1 MKKNLFVKS
10 IISSLLLMLVIAC
23 DNEKLEGEFVDDNC
37 FQRIADIREF
47 RADVRGYDF
56 RAEAEINPD
65 NIFENFAIIF
75 IQEDGTLTLD
85 IDAFNVISATTSS
98 ESISIAISIVNPE
111 VGVYDL
117 ATNNETGPAV
127 VSQNEPFE
135 HYGWFYE
142 GTWPATSSWPE
153 PYVTYIPNGGFG
165 AAEITEFNEDEQYV
179 SGNFTFT
186 AKRIKTDP
194 ITEEPILDESGNEII
209 ETIEVDC
216 GNFNRLPFVIIDLTG
231 NNQDSLNN
239 EFFAKV
245 DEVDF
250 VPTSISATRIESDQD
265 NVVIKIEAINNVGD
279 LIRIDIPESLTEGT
293 YDMVNLSDG
302 TQLIGMY
309 NPTQTASEN
318 LTSNPGTITIT
329 DINAYTG
336 DIEAIFSFTGTDP
349 IGIDPAVVQ
358 VTEGSFT
365 VDYLPSIDI
374 NNVILA
380 TVNDDIF
387 ISNYTEVTTS
397 VFNNITRY
405 NYRSVDEGSSE
416 SIRLIVPST
425 ITIGTHD
432 ISDVLITGEEVVAY
446 WAGSGTS
453 PNLIANSGTFTV
465 IEHNEDTG
473 LIEGVFEF
481 LVIDTSVN
489 PPLEYVVSN
498 GEFSLFLQ

>member
-1 MKKNLFVKS
+1 MKKHLLQKGILF
-10 IISSLLLMLVIAC
+10 ILIAFLLTAC

-37 FQRIADIREF
+37 FQRIADIREM

-56 RAEAEINPD
+56 RAEAEFNPVD
-65 NIFENFAIIF
+65 IFQNFAIIF

-85 IDAFNVISATTSS
+85 IDAFNVIAETTSS

-117 ATNNETGPAV
+117 ATNNMYGPAV
-127 VSQNEPFE
+127 VTQNEPFE

-142 GTWPATSSWPE
+142 GPWPATSSWPE

-165 AAEITEFNEDEQYV
+165 EAEITEFNEVEQYV
-179 SGNFTFT
+179 SGTFNFT

-216 GNFNRLPFVIIDLTG
+216 GNFNRLPFVMIDLG
-231 NNQDSLNN
+231 DNSQDSASN

-250 VPTSISATRIESDQD
+250 IPISIEATRIEIDEE
-265 NVVIKIEAINNVGD
+265 NIVVRIVATNNVGD
-279 LIRIDIPESLTEGT
+279 LLRIDIPEHLTEGT
-293 YDMVNLSDG
+293 YDMVNISDG
-302 TQLIGMY
+302 TELIAMY
-309 NPTQTASEN
+309 NPALTASEN

-336 DIEAIFSFTGTDP
+336 DIDATFSFTGTDP
-349 IGIDPAVVQ
+349 LGIDSSVVQ
-358 VTEGSFT
+358 ITEGSFSI
-365 VDYLPSIDI
+365 DYLPSIDI
-374 NNVILA
+374 NNVIMA
-380 TVNDDIF
+380 DVNGEHYASTF
-387 ISNYTEVTTS
+387 TEVNTTF
-397 VFNNITRY
+397 FNNVTRY
-405 NYRSVDEGSSE
+405 NYRSVDGDNQGVH
-416 SIRLIVPST
+416 LIVPST
-425 ITIGTHD
+425 ISLGTYE
-432 ISDVLITGEEVVAY
+432 ISTTLITGEEILAFY
-446 WAGSGTS
+446 ANQYGTTAT
-453 PNLIANSGTFTV
+453 LAAITGTLTV
-465 IEHNEDTG
+465 NEINEDTG

-481 LVIDTSVN
+481 TTIDTTVD
-489 PPLEYVVSN
+489 PPEEYIITN